1 MRNLHHSSGKCKSN
15 PQWDTTSHHEDG
27 YYQKMRKCWW
37 GCRDIGTL
45 VQCWQEWKMVQSLW
59 KTVWRHLKKLNSG
72 PSLVAQWLRIGLPM
86 QGTCVQSPAQ
96 EDPTFLHTARNS
108 SSHSLQLGKPTC
120 SNRLSAT
127 KNKQKFFKKLNLDTF
142 VTLKFHS

>member
-1 MRNLHHSSGKCKSN
+1 M
-15 PQWDTTSHHEDG
+15 
-27 YYQKMRKCWW
+27 
-37 GCRDIGTL
+37 
-45 VQCWQEWKMVQSLW
+45 QCWQEWKMVQSLWKTVWRHLKKLNLGPSLVVQWLRIGLAIMVQSLW